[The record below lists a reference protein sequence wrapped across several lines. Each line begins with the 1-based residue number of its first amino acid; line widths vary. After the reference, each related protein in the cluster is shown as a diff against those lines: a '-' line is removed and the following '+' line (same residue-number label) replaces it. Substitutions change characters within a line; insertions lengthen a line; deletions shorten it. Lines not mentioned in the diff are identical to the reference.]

1 MNIDTAARMLIGSS
15 PGIFWTELRDEL
27 RAGGWSDEEISEAV
41 SRLISQGDV
50 VKNVLA
56 RPRIVTRLHPAESGT
71 YADAVKSYAEDGGVV
86 ILAETDDDQLIRVM
100 MKEDEYRQLQEIAR
114 FVFRARKPTPK
125 PLTFEK
131 SSPYAGGRT
140 LSGKTSKTPSV
151 LECGTLTDPPECRT
165 IDGCTRFYFDFSHR

>member
-86 ILAETDDDQLIRVM
+86 ILAETDDDQLIRVV
-100 MKEDEYRQLQEIAR
+100 MKEDEFRQLQEIAR

-140 LSGKTSKTPSV
+140 LG
-151 LECGTLTDPPECRT
+151 GTVKNALGFRMWNFNRPPECRT
-165 IDGCTRFYFDFSHR
+165 TGDVRHSILI